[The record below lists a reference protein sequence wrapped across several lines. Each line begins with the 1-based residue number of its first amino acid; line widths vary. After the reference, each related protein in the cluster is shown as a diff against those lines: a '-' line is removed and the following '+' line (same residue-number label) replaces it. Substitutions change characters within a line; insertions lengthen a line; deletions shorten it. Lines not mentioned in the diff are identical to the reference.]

1 MKKVSIGSW
10 AYIFGEYA
18 KNPIPLKELCEGLNK
33 LDFQGISLGG
43 FRPHAHP
50 DDWGT
55 PEKIKELKGILKDN
69 KLEVA
74 DFAADMWSV
83 NAIKQRDEYVAIFKK
98 NVDFCDK
105 MGIRIIRVDTDAPP
119 VLPENMT
126 YDQVKA
132 YYVQLFKECAAIA
145 QEKKQLVVWE
155 FEPGFIINEPKNVAS
170 VTQAVNAPNFKILF
184 DTCHAYMGAVVG
196 ANHIEKGCILKGG
209 IEEYC
214 EILKDQ
220 IGLVHVIDSDGTLN
234 EQNTSTH
241 APFGLGKIDFDRAI
255 PAILDKAN
263 YKEDWWAIDL
273 CEWGDAWEVT
283 EQCKIFVDKEI
294 NEKFCK

>member
-18 KNPIPLKELCEGLNK
+18 KNPIPLRKLCEELGK
-33 LDFQGISLGG
+33 MGFDGISLGG
-43 FRPHAHP
+43 FKPHAHP

-55 PEKIKELKGILKDN
+55 PEKMAELKSLLADN

-83 NAIKQRDEYVAIFKK
+83 NALKQGDEYLAIFEK

-105 MGIRIIRVDTDAPP
+105 MGFPIIRVDSDAPP
-119 VLPENMT
+119 VLPDGMT

-132 YYVQLFKECAAIA
+132 YYVDLFKKCAQVAA
-145 QEKKQLVVWE
+145 KKGLLVVWE
-155 FEPGFIINEPKNVAS
+155 FEPGFIINEPKNVFE
-170 VTQAVNAPNFKILF
+170 VTKAVNEPNFKILF
-184 DTCHAYMGAVVG
+184 DTCHAHMGAVEG
-196 ANHIEKGCILKGG
+196 ANHIEKGCVLKGG
-209 IEEYC
+209 IVEYC
-214 EILKDQ
+214 EMLKDM
-220 IGLVHVIDSDGTLN
+220 IGVVHVIDSDGTLN

-241 APFGLGKIDFDRAI
+241 APFGIGKINFDEVI
-255 PAILDKAN
+255 PALLDKAN
-263 YKEDWWAIDL
+263 YLGDWWAIDL

-283 EQCKIFVDKEI
+283 AQCKAFVDKEI

>member
-18 KNPIPLKELCEGLNK
+18 SNPISLRDLCKRLNELGF
-33 LDFQGISLGG
+33 DGISLGG

-55 PEKIKELKGILKDN
+55 PEKMAELKAILSDN
-69 KLEVA
+69 KLETA

-83 NAIKQRDEYVAIFKK
+83 NALLQGKEYIDIFTK

-105 MGIRIIRVDTDAPP
+105 MGFSIIRVDTDAPP
-119 VLPENMT
+119 KLPEGMT

-132 YYVQLFKECAAIA
+132 YYVDLFKKCAKIA
-145 QEKKQLVVWE
+145 AAKNLQVVWE
-155 FEPGFIINEPKNVAS
+155 FEPGFIINEPKNIVAL
-170 VTQAVNAPNFKILF
+170 VKAVNEPNFKILF
-184 DTCHAYMGAVVG
+184 DTCHAHMSAVEG
-196 ANHIEKGCILKGG
+196 ANHIEPGCKLKGG
-209 IEEYC
+209 VVEFC
-214 EILKDQ
+214 EMLDGM
-220 IGLVHVIDSDGTLN
+220 IGVVHVIDSDGSLN
-234 EQNTSTH
+234 TQNTSTH
-241 APFGLGKIDFDRAI
+241 APFGIGKIDFDTVI
-255 PAILDKAN
+255 PALLNKAH
-263 YKEDWWAIDL
+263 YTGDWWAIDL

-283 EQCKIFVDKEI
+283 AQCKEFVDKQI